1 LAYRDYPIPAFYL
14 LFVDEPNNL
23 NMKKLFISAI
33 LLAGIYGETVAQSR
47 YMVVTAVES
56 IIPMG
61 LGRSRLISHIE
72 SVNYKDFTTQRNKGN
87 KSNQGSVRRK
97 DIKINE
103 IEESKLLN
111 FYTGVGLNFR
121 NIASNDAVITSKL
134 NTMASEGW
142 ELAFVTSGVESD
154 GGKSDGQGIFITR
167 YIFKK

>member
-1 LAYRDYPIPAFYL
+1 
-14 LFVDEPNNL
+14 
-23 NMKKLFISAI
+23 MKKLFISAI

>member
-1 LAYRDYPIPAFYL
+1 
-14 LFVDEPNNL
+14 
-23 NMKKLFISAI
+23 MKKLFISAI
-33 LLAGIYGETVAQSR
+33 LFAGIYGETVGQSR

-56 IIPMG
+56 IIPLG